1 MALVR
6 LFTMTSF
13 LSAALLFMVQP
24 LVAKLLLPLLG
35 GTPAVWNTCQMFF
48 QIVLLAGYGYAH
60 LLTTRCSART
70 QGIVHAV
77 VVVVAAIVS
86 VPIQLPAGWS
96 PPGEASPLG
105 WLLVVLL
112 VSVGA
117 PFFALSATAP
127 LLQRWLAD
135 SRDRSARDP
144 YFLYAASN
152 LGSLG
157 TLLAYPFVL
166 EPLLRLRQQSFAW
179 SVGYGVFVVAM
190 LVCCVV
196 RARYQRSPSESA
208 LETDEASEM
217 GVAPLAGGR
226 IEATRTPTWSQ
237 RMVWLLL
244 SFIPSS
250 WMLGV
255 TTHLTTDISPVPLL
269 WIVPLSGYLL
279 TFVIVFSRRPLL
291 PHGLM
296 RTLFPVGL
304 VSLAAATAFSELW
317 AQIAVHLAA
326 FGLGAMVCHGELA
339 RRRPAVA
346 HLTEF
351 YFWMSLGGC
360 CGGVLHALIA
370 PALFPLAFEYPLTVA
385 LGCLFVGFGR
395 NDDDELGSNTPA
407 RAQDR
412 ERSAKAR
419 RTEASRSATS
429 LHNKEVSPWTES
441 GAIRTG
447 VVLLSAL
454 IAGLMWC
461 CLPMT
466 GTPNSV
472 TWAML
477 GVPVLLVLLWFDI
490 PKGFA
495 LLLTAMLMARQ
506 IEPPVE
512 GDVLFTGR
520 SFFGIHRVVR
530 RNGDRQ
536 HQLFHGAT
544 VHGIQSTVPDR
555 RCEPLAYYHSTGP
568 LGDVFAALLDHPT
581 GHRVALIGLGAGA
594 TVSYAEPGRRF
605 TLYEIDPV
613 VKRIAE
619 SPDLFRYLSDCG
631 RGSYDIVLGDGRL
644 KLRDAAD
651 RAYGL
656 MIFDAFSSDAIPL
669 HLLTREAF
677 DIYLTKLDDRGWLV
691 FHVSNLH
698 LDLVP
703 VLADLAADRGLT
715 GFVRRDL
722 ALSDAAFAAGKSPA
736 TYVVLARNRSHLL
749 GLPERRDWFDI
760 SLLAKGV
767 VWTDDYANVLSTLKW

>member
-6 LFTMTSF
+6 LLTMTSF

-24 LVAKLLLPLLG
+24 LMAKLLLPLLG

-48 QIVLLAGYGYAH
+48 QLALLAGYGYAH

-70 QGIVHAV
+70 QGIVHGV
-77 VVVVAAIVS
+77 VVIVVAIVA
-86 VPIQLPAGWS
+86 VPIQLPVGWS

-105 WLLVVLL
+105 WLLVVLA

-127 LLQRWLAD
+127 LLQRWLSD
-135 SRDRSARDP
+135 SRHESARDP

-166 EPLLRLRQQSFAW
+166 EPMLRLKQQSFVWAI
-179 SVGYGVFVVAM
+179 GYGGFAVAM

-196 RARYQRSPSESA
+196 RARSQATLPDA
-208 LETDEASEM
+208 ILGTNEA
-217 GVAPLAGGR
+217 APLTGACV
-226 IEATRTPTWSQ
+226 ETTRPLAWSQ
-237 RMVWLLL
+237 RMIWLLL
-244 SFIPSS
+244 AFIPSS

-255 TTHLTTDISPVPLL
+255 TTHLTTDLSPVPLL

-279 TFVIVFSRRPLL
+279 TFVIVFSQRPLL
-291 PHGLM
+291 PHRWM
-296 RTLFPVGL
+296 RTLFPVAL
-304 VSLAAATAFSELW
+304 VSLAAATAFNQLGT
-317 AQIAVHLAA
+317 QIAVHLMA

-339 RRRPAVA
+339 RRRPTAA

-370 PALFPLAFEYPLTVA
+370 PVFFPLAFEYPLTVA
-385 LGCLFVGFGR
+385 LACLYCGFGR
-395 NDDDELGSNTPA
+395 KDEGDSHLD
-407 RAQDR
+407 RLDR
-412 ERSAKAR
+412 ERSAKVR
-419 RTEASRSATS
+419 RTEAKRSATQQA
-429 LHNKEVSPWTES
+429 VSAPHGNASSPVTAWWQRP
-441 GAIRTG
+441 GAIRAG
-447 VVLLSAL
+447 VVLLSATVT
-454 IAGLMWC
+454 GLMWL

-472 TWAML
+472 TWVLL

-490 PKGFA
+490 PKVFA
-495 LLLTAMLMARQ
+495 LLVTAILMARQ
-506 IEPPVE
+506 IEPPIE

-530 RNGDRQ
+530 RNSAHQ

-544 VHGIQSTVPDR
+544 IHGIQSTLPER
-555 RCEPLAYYHSTGP
+555 RCEPLAYYHPSGP
-568 LGDVFAALLDHPT
+568 LGDVFAALRDHPT
-581 GHRVALIGLGAGA
+581 GRRVALVGLGAGA

-631 RGSYDIVLGDGRL
+631 RDSYEIVLGDGRL
-644 KLRDAAD
+644 KLRGAAD
-651 RAYGL
+651 HAYGL

-677 DIYLTKLDDRGWLV
+677 DIYLTKLDEQGWLV

-715 GFVRRDL
+715 GFVRHDL

-736 TYVVLARNRSHLL
+736 TYVVLARDRAHLL
-749 GLPERRDWFDI
+749 GLPERRDWSNI
-760 SLLAKGV
+760 ASQAKGV

>member
-1 MALVR
+1 MTLVR

-24 LVAKLLLPLLG
+24 LFAKLLLPLLG

-48 QIVLLAGYGYAH
+48 QIALLAGYGYAH

-77 VVVVAAIVS
+77 VVVLAGVVS
-86 VPIQLPAGWS
+86 VPIQLPVGWS

-105 WLLVVLL
+105 WLLVVLA

-127 LLQRWLAD
+127 LLQRWLSH
-135 SRDRSARDP
+135 SRDRSAHDP

-152 LGSLG
+152 LGSMG
-157 TLLAYPFVL
+157 ILLAYPFVL
-166 EPLLRLRQQSFAW
+166 EPLLRLRQQSVAW
-179 SVGYGVFVVAM
+179 GVGYGGFAVAM
-190 LVCCVV
+190 LVCCLARTRCRASPTELVHDSDAVHEHEAVPVMRV
-196 RARYQRSPSESA
+196 RFNA
-208 LETDEASEM
+208 L
-217 GVAPLAGGR
+217 P
-226 IEATRTPTWSQ
+226 PTWSQ
-237 RMVWLLL
+237 RMIWLLL
-244 SFIPSS
+244 AFIPSS

-255 TTHLTTDISPVPLL
+255 TTHLTTDLSPVPLL
-269 WIVPLSGYLL
+269 WIVPLTGYLL

-317 AQIAVHLAA
+317 TQIAVHLVA

-339 RRRPAVA
+339 RRRPTAA

-360 CGGVLHALIA
+360 GGGVLHALVA
-370 PALFPLAFEYPLTVA
+370 PVLFPLAFEYPLTVA
-385 LGCLFVGFGR
+385 LACLFVGFGR
-395 NDDDELGSNTPA
+395 HDGDEADFDGPA
-407 RAQDR
+407 RAPDR
-412 ERSAKAR
+412 ERSAKVR
-419 RTEASRSATS
+419 RTEASRSAS
-429 LHNKEVSPWTES
+429 SPHDKADS
-441 GAIRTG
+441 RLSGPGAIRTG
-447 VVLLSAL
+447 VVLLSAAV
-454 IAGLMWC
+454 AGLMWL

-466 GTPNSV
+466 GTPNAV
-472 TWAML
+472 TWVML
-477 GVPVLLVLLWFDI
+477 GVPVLLVLLWIDI
-490 PKGFA
+490 PKVFA
-495 LLLTAMLMARQ
+495 LLVTVLLVARQ
-506 IEPPVE
+506 IEPPIE

-530 RNGDRQ
+530 RNNAHQ
-536 HQLFHGAT
+536 HQLVHGAT
-544 VHGIQSTVPDR
+544 VHGIQSLLPDR
-555 RCEPLAYYHSTGP
+555 RCEPLAYYHPSGP
-568 LGDVFAALLDHPT
+568 LGDVFATLRDHPT
-581 GHRVALIGLGAGA
+581 GRRVALIGLGAGA

-631 RGSYDIVLGDGRL
+631 RDSYDIVLGDGRL
-644 KLRDAAD
+644 KLREAAS

-656 MIFDAFSSDAIPL
+656 IIFDAFSSDAIPL

-677 DIYLTKLDDRGWLV
+677 EIYLTKLDDRGWLV

-722 ALSDAAFAAGKSPA
+722 ALSDAAFAAGKSPS
-736 TYVVLARNRSHLL
+736 TYVVLARDRSHLL
-749 GLPERRDWFDI
+749 GLPQLRDWSDTA
-760 SLLAKGV
+760 SQAKGV